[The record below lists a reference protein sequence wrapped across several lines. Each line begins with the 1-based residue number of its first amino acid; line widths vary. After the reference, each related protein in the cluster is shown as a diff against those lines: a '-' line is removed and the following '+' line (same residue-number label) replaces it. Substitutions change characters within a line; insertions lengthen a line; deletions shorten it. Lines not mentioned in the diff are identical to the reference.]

1 MAIDRAAEDLEAV
14 VAVAAEHAAKV
25 DRDGTFPTATV
36 DELRRRGFLG
46 LVSATEVGGRGAGMR
61 AAVDVVER
69 LARECGSTA
78 MVLAMHYAS
87 VPVVETHGELEV
99 RRTVASGRLLLT
111 LAFSESGSR
120 SHFWA
125 PLSTARRDGRSMVL
139 DAEKSWITSA
149 SHADESTLW
158 LVARDLPGL
167 DRAGAFNG
175 LGLRGN
181 DSLPVKAT
189 GVRVR
194 ESDRLGSDGGGFQAM
209 MEIVLPWFNLLNS
222 ACSIGLME
230 AMMQRTTAHVTAT
243 RYAHLDTALADLPT
257 IRAYLSR
264 MRIQTDLIRTLLDDT
279 LRAIENKRADA
290 PLRVLEV
297 KAAAGEA
304 ATCVGDL
311 AMRVCGG
318 AAFRKDVAVERYFRD
333 ARAAT
338 IMGPTTD
345 VLYDFIGKALTGRNL
360 F

>member
-1 MAIDRAAEDLEAV
+1 
-14 VAVAAEHAAKV
+14 
-25 DRDGTFPTATV
+25 
-36 DELRRRGFLG
+36 
-46 LVSATEVGGRGAGMR
+46 
-61 AAVDVVER
+61 
-69 LARECGSTA
+69 
-78 MVLAMHYAS
+78 
-87 VPVVETHGELEV
+87 
-99 RRTVASGRLLLT
+99 
-111 LAFSESGSR
+111 
-120 SHFWA
+120 
-125 PLSTARRDGRSMVL
+125 VL

-149 SHADESTLW
+149 SHADAYVWSSRPVETKGESTLW

-304 ATCVGDL
+304 ATSVGDL